1 MQYLRRL
8 TLAIF
13 GVLLLLQSVRAE
25 IVSIVTWNLEWFP
38 GGKPTSSE
46 AERLVHMSAAKE
58 ALLDLRADILCFQ
71 EVRDWDS
78 VAELVSILPN
88 FQTLV
93 VSRFREMGSSGPLSI
108 QQTAIAS
115 NHLAEAAWSESFKPS
130 PVTPPRGF
138 SFAAIRHGKT
148 LLLIYSVHFKSNRGD
163 ATSNIGKS
171 EEAARQ
177 LLTHVAEMEKVY
189 SQNAKIVTVIAG
201 DFNTDPTDARF
212 VSEETFALL
221 KAKFGWSWEKVPL
234 AARVTNPAKGRYPDA
249 CFDGFL
255 VRGARNLSCKPI
267 PIQGEVCVDPVCN
280 QIAKSAIADSARKA
294 FHATVGTRQQ
304 IEAPFPRCNSLAVA
318 RSAGTLFASAGR
330 SIAKDALGR
339 IHAGHSRPDSLAGLP
354 LVWPSRSPTS
364 TPPSGPRAMNCA
376 GAWMPA
382 STRTTSC
389 SCCSSNTSPTNT
401 ATRRTSL
408 LQSSFRRERA
418 SRTWS
423 RSRATATSGTRSTP
437 RSSSR

>member
-1 MQYLRRL
+1 MRKILL
-8 TLAIF
+8 FCILLA
-13 GVLLLLQSVRAE
+13 VLQDARSEVVTIA
-25 IVSIVTWNLEWFP
+25 TWNLEWFP
-38 GGKPTSSE
+38 GGKPNSSQS
-46 AERLVHMSAAKE
+46 ERLVHMSAAKD
-58 ALLDLRADILCFQ
+58 ALIDIRADILCLQ

-108 QQTAIAS
+108 QQTAIAC
-115 NHLAEAAWSESFKPS
+115 NRPAESAWSDSFKPS

-163 ATSNIGKS
+163 ATSNIGKR

-212 VSEETFALL
+212 ATEETFALL
-221 KAKFGWSWEKVPL
+221 WDKFVWSWENVPL
-234 AARVTNPAKGRYPDA
+234 SERVTNPAKGRYPDA

-267 PIQGEVCVDPVCN
+267 AIQGVSDHFPVVLTVAIDSSDVCLF
-280 QIAKSAIADSARKA
+280 QK
-294 FHATVGTRQQ
+294 
-304 IEAPFPRCNSLAVA
+304 
-318 RSAGTLFASAGR
+318 TLWMS
-330 SIAKDALGR
+330 SVLLSKPP
-339 IHAGHSRPDSLAGLP
+339 HYSRH
-354 LVWPSRSPTS
+354 
-364 TPPSGPRAMNCA
+364 
-376 GAWMPA
+376 
-382 STRTTSC
+382 
-389 SCCSSNTSPTNT
+389 
-401 ATRRTSL
+401 
-408 LQSSFRRERA
+408 
-418 SRTWS
+418 
-423 RSRATATSGTRSTP
+423 
-437 RSSSR
+437 